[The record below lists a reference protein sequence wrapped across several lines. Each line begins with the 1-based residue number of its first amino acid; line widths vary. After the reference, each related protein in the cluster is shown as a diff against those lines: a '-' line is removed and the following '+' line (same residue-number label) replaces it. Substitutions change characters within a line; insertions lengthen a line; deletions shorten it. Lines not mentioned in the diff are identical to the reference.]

1 MLTGALCWLLQGGQK
16 VEEAG
21 RVPSWGWE
29 RPRRMS
35 SVESDGGC

>member
-21 RVPSWGWE
+21 RVPSWE

-35 SVESDGGC
+35 SDESDGGC